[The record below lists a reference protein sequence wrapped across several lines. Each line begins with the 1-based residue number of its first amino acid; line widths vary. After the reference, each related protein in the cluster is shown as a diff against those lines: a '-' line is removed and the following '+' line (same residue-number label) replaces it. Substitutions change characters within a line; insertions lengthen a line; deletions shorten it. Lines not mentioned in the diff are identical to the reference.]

1 LKASVNLFEKKEVQE
16 KEVLTDTTVQEKNI
30 TFPADVKLQKKII
43 EQCRKIAKSE
53 GIRLRQT
60 YKVEL
65 KQLMTD
71 QRFHDH
77 RMLRNYLPDQIG
89 DNINSILAA
98 AGFNLR
104 KMLHRLKSGTE
115 LIFELFENF
124 ILTLSRNLS
133 FLLLH
138 KIGVFHVWLHNMQAK
153 YGIQKIK
160 PSLVTIIG
168 KSF

>member
-1 LKASVNLFEKKEVQE
+1 
-16 KEVLTDTTVQEKNI
+16 
-30 TFPADVKLQKKII
+30 
-43 EQCRKIAKSE
+43 
-53 GIRLRQT
+53 
-60 YKVEL
+60 
-65 KQLMTD
+65 
-71 QRFHDH
+71 
-77 RMLRNYLPDQIG
+77 MLRNYLPDQIG

-138 KIGVFHVWLHNMQAK
+138 KIG
-153 YGIQKIK
+153 G
-160 PSLVTIIG
+160 VT
-168 KSF
+168 FD